1 MFNLLTE
8 PLVPVAFSERLEPE
22 MLTLPKM
29 FSRLAGNA
37 VDGFP
42 GLAVHQ
48 GQAWFQF
55 LAQLGALA
63 LLYGQTE
70 EPPDDPKIWRDLL
83 ANLTPDC
90 ADSAWNLVAEP
101 TEPAFLQPPTANVDA
116 YKLAAETPDALDVL
130 VTAKNHDRKQ
140 AQAVDGGPHL
150 WLYALVALQTTQGY
164 SGRGNPGIARMNG
177 GLSSRVLID
186 RRPGPR
192 WGPRVTRAIRMLLD
206 RRAEVLK
213 RVGDDLY
220 RAEGGLALTW
230 LRTWDTDS
238 PLLMSELDP
247 FFIEV
252 CRRVRLTATAK
263 GRLAALSRPA
273 NTPRVDAQALN
284 GNLGDPWVP
293 INLGKADPSALTV
306 SGNGFDYRLA
316 QRILLGQDLTKPL
329 ALKELPEEKGR
340 DTEIYMAVLV
350 RGQGKTEGLHERIIP
365 LPHTIAV
372 QLPFDADE
380 DDDPGVTLAN
390 LSRDM
395 VELAGEARKVLRQAV
410 LVYLQG
416 PEHPNFKKS
425 DAAPVVSRFDRAID
439 EQFFVRLFAAPEI
452 GSEEANHRWQRF
464 LRDEADKLARSVWDQ
479 TTPPSARREK
489 ARAASEAVLF
499 GGLRKRLPGAF
510 PEPEQDSKEALA

>member
-1 MFNLLTE
+1 M
-8 PLVPVAFSERLEPE
+8 
-22 MLTLPKM
+22 
-29 FSRLAGNA
+29 
-37 VDGFP
+37 
-42 GLAVHQ
+42 
-48 GQAWFQF
+48 
-55 LAQLGALA
+55 
-63 LLYGQTE
+63 
-70 EPPDDPKIWRDLL
+70 
-83 ANLTPDC
+83 
-90 ADSAWNLVAEP
+90 
-101 TEPAFLQPPTANVDA
+101 
-116 YKLAAETPDALDVL
+116 
-130 VTAKNHDRKQ
+130 
-140 AQAVDGGPHL
+140 
-150 WLYALVALQTTQGY
+150 
-164 SGRGNPGIARMNG
+164 
-177 GLSSRVLID
+177 
-186 RRPGPR
+186 
-192 WGPRVTRAIRMLLD
+192 
-206 RRAEVLK
+206 
-213 RVGDDLY
+213 
-220 RAEGGLALTW
+220 
-230 LRTWDTDS
+230 
-238 PLLMSELDP
+238 
-247 FFIEV
+247 
-252 CRRVRLTATAK
+252 
-263 GRLAALSRPA
+263 
-273 NTPRVDAQALN
+273 DAQALK

-316 QRILLGQDLTKPL
+316 QRVLLGQDLTKPL

-380 DDDPGVTLAN
+380 DDDPGVTLAI

-425 DAAPVVSRFDRAID
+425 HAAPVVSRFDRAID
-439 EQFFVRLFAAPEI
+439 EQFFVRLFAATEV
-452 GSEEANHRWQRF
+452 GSEEASHRWQRF

-510 PEPEQDSKEALA
+510 PEPEQDSKEAFA